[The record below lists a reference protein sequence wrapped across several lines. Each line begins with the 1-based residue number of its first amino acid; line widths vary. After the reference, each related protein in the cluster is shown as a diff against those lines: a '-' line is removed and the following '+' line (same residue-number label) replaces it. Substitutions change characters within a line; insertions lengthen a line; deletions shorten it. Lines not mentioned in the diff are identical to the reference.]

1 MATNYVLVDFENLQ
15 PDMSGLAGTAHKVL
29 VFFGAKQ
36 QSSRHHYEKFVPL
49 LRLAGNLEVVEVPQT
64 GDNALDM
71 HIAFTIGGIFQ
82 REPDATIV
90 VISRDKDFDP
100 LIDTLQKR
108 GFKCSRTHDVNT
120 IAKKRA
126 APAAVPAMGAVPR
139 KGRTA
144 TAGAARRVAP
154 TSINV
159 DPIVKKLR
167 SMADKPATR
176 KSLAKDIANHLKQR
190 RVEEPE
196 KAAELVIDELIRR
209 DVVSQNGGKVNY
221 HLD

>member
-71 HIAFTIGGIFQ
+71 HIAFTIGQIFQ

-108 GFKCSRTHDVNT
+108 GLTCSRTHDVNT

-126 APAAVPAMGAVPR
+126 APAVPAMGAVPR
-139 KGRTA
+139 KARA
-144 TAGAARRVAP
+144 AAAGAARKPAP
-154 TSINV
+154 PSINV
-159 DPIVKKLR
+159 ELIVKKLR

-176 KSLAKDIANHLKQR
+176 KSLAKDLANHLRQR
-190 RVEEPE
+190 GVDEPE
-196 KAAELVIDELIRR
+196 KSAELVIDELIRR
-209 DVVSQNGGKVNY
+209 KLITQNAGKVNY
-221 HLD
+221 QLG

>member
-64 GDNALDM
+64 GANALDM
-71 HIAFTIGGIFQ
+71 HIAFTIGQIFQ

-108 GFKCSRTHDVNT
+108 GLKCSRTHDVTT

-126 APAAVPAMGAVPR
+126 ATAVPAMGAVPR
-139 KGRTA
+139 KARA
-144 TAGAARRVAP
+144 TAAGTPRKPAP
-154 TSINV
+154 PSIDV
-159 DPIVKKLR
+159 ELIVKKLR
-167 SMADKPATR
+167 SMADKPASR
-176 KSLAKDIANHLKQR
+176 KSLAKDLANHLRQR
-190 RVEEPE
+190 DVPEPE
-196 KAAELVIDELIRR
+196 KSAELVIDELIRR
-209 DVVSQNGGKVNY
+209 KLVTQNAGKVNY
-221 HLD
+221 QLG